1 MVLIA
6 AVALPD
12 DGVLPTA
19 TGTFGTDYLG
29 MIFSGM
35 DGDPIFIRA
44 RGISFGEIFAISI
57 ALRFFFGGRPALRC
71 LGICL
76 SFLMNAL
83 SGFGDGGVRD
93 SINFCTSSSFQ
104 SAGG

>member
-12 DGVLPTA
+12 DG
-19 TGTFGTDYLG
+19 GTDYLG

-76 SFLMNAL
+76 SFLMNGL
-83 SGFGDGGVRD
+83 SGFGDGSVRD